1 MKTIRRIG
9 LILGLAGALALPAT
23 AQQIVEVQQKAE
35 AYSGVQLLTITST
48 SVTTVW
54 TNNPSATRG
63 RVLYRGIQNTG
74 TNAFL
79 YLIGSTNVSSTNFT
93 GVVAGGAATRDG
105 LGSIVELSRAPWLI
119 SVKTETGQTTVSAV
133 ELTQ

>member
-1 MKTIRRIG
+1 MG
-9 LILGLAGALALPAT
+9 WMAVFCFLLSAFCFPAMG
-23 AQQIVEVQQKAE
+23 QVSVKVNQKAD
-35 AYSGVQLLTITST
+35 AYSGVQLLSVTNSA
-48 SVTTVW
+48 VTTVF
-54 TNNPSATRG
+54 SANASVTMG

-93 GVVAGGAATRDG
+93 GIVAGGQAVRDG
-105 LGSIVELSRAPWLI
+105 LGSIVDLSRAPWPVSL
-119 SVKTETGQTTVSAV
+119 KTESGGTTVTAV